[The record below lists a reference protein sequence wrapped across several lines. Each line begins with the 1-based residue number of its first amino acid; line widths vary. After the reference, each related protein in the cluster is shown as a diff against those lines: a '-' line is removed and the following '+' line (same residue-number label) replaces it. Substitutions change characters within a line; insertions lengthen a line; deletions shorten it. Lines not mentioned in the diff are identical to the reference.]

1 MQIGRRIQLA
11 PPAGSPADSTSPW
24 LRIAGVSP
32 NIRQQVQG
40 PVEPDPVVYV
50 SRRAQPP
57 VTATLLVRTTG
68 SPASIAPTLRERLR
82 DLDPNL
88 PLARAMTLDD
98 ALKQVRWV
106 GQVSSLLLYGVGASA
121 LVLALVGLYAVTAH
135 AVRQRRREIGI
146 RMAVGARAI
155 DVLRLIL
162 VPAARTVGVG
172 LLAGAACTAAFDRLF
187 TTTAQRL
194 TDADIM
200 GPTLMAMTVVAL
212 AASVVP
218 VLAAARVD
226 PVTVLHED

>member
-1 MQIGRRIQLA
+1 
-11 PPAGSPADSTSPW
+11 
-24 LRIAGVSP
+24 
-32 NIRQQVQG
+32 
-40 PVEPDPVVYV
+40 VYV

-98 ALKQVRWV
+98 ALQQVRWL

-121 LVLALVGLYAVTAH
+121 LVLALVGT
-135 AVRQRRREIGI
+135 
-146 RMAVGARAI
+146 
-155 DVLRLIL
+155 
-162 VPAARTVGVG
+162 
-172 LLAGAACTAAFDRLF
+172 ACTAAFDRLF
-187 TTTAQRL
+187 TTTTQRL

-218 VLAAARVD
+218 ALAAARVD